1 MTAFPFDPVSR
12 GDLATAVLGESA
24 NPARLI
30 SGTPEAS
37 ELVLHEDATTEIG
50 VWEITPGSFHSSKVG
65 VSEFMYFLSGS
76 GTITRESGEVVEITA
91 GSFVSL
97 PDGSHVVWDVTE
109 TSRKLYI
116 ITQTQA

>member
-1 MTAFPFDPVSR
+1 MTAFPFDPVAQQR
-12 GDLATAVLGESA
+12 LATAVLGESA
-24 NPARLI
+24 NPARII
-30 SGTPEAS
+30 SGSPEAS
-37 ELVLHEDATTEIG
+37 ELVLHEDALTEIG

-76 GTITRESGEVVEITA
+76 GTITRESGEVVRLTP

-97 PDGSHVVWDVTE
+97 PDGSHVVWNVTE